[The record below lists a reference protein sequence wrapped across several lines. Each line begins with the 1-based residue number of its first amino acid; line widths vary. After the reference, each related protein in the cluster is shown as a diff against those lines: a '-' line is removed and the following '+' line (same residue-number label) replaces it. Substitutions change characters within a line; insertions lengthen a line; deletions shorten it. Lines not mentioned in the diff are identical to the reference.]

1 MSSTAPQTHSGNQ
14 LLFTGY
20 DPGSFYDE
28 LIGPNGQPRPC
39 AVAMYDT
46 LSTMPLDVFDER
58 RKLADLSYLVQ
69 GITFTVY
76 SDGRGT
82 ERLFPFDLIPRIL
95 PRSEWNRI
103 DRGLSQR
110 VIALNLFLQDVYGK
124 QCIFRDKQ
132 IPRSLVH
139 SCPNFRREVIG
150 VEVQRGIYTHICGID

>member
-1 MSSTAPQTHSGNQ
+1 MAGAPAHMLNQ
-14 LLFTGY
+14 GLFEGY
-20 DPGSFYDE
+20 DTGNFYDE
-28 LIGPNGQPRPC
+28 MFSSAGVPRPQ
-39 AVAMYDT
+39 YT
-46 LSTMPLDVFDER
+46 KLFQKLGLISPQQFEER
-58 RKLADLSYLVQ
+58 RKLADLSFLIQ

-124 QCIFRDKQ
+124 QVLFKDRV
-132 IPRSLVH
+132 IPRSLVY

-150 VEVQRGIYTHICGID
+150 